1 MIRVNEVTKYFGERV
16 AVDRVSFTVNK
27 GEIMGF
33 LGPNGAGKTTT
44 MRIITGFMPPTDGT
58 VEINGLDVFEHPY
71 EVKRIIGYM
80 PEHPPLYLEMT
91 VDGYLR
97 FAAELRGLRG
107 KDVSNAVKRVT
118 DICGIGDVRKRLVGN
133 LSKGYRQRVGLAQA
147 LVHDPEVLVL
157 DEPTVGLDPRQIVE
171 IRQLIKEL
179 GKDKTV
185 ILSTHILQEVTTV
198 CESVT
203 IINNGKIVVSDRIE
217 NLTKRFSEGGRVFVR
232 IRHPENLDIERLK
245 DIDGVEKVEIKEKD
259 QFEVL
264 FKKEAEQLLEKI
276 SDVLFDMRVGVV
288 EFKPFG
294 LTLEEVFIKAVSE
307 DIRYVN

>member
-1 MIRVNEVTKYFGERV
+1 MISVNSVTKRFGERV
-16 AVDRVSFTVNK
+16 AVNNVSFTVET

-44 MRIITGFMPPTDGT
+44 MRIITGYMPPTEGSVRVNDM
-58 VEINGLDVFEHPY
+58 DVFEHPY

-91 VDGYLR
+91 VKEYLR

-107 KDVSNAVKRVT
+107 QRIKEAIDRVVEL
-118 DICGIGDVRKRLVGN
+118 CGISHVFNRLVGN

-171 IRQLIKEL
+171 IRQLIKDL

-185 ILSTHILQEVTTV
+185 ILSTHILQEVTTI
-198 CESVT
+198 CDSVT
-203 IINNGKIVVSDRIE
+203 IINNGKVVASDKIE
-217 NLTKRFSEGGRVFVR
+217 NLSRRFAEKLSILIRVRRPEVIDIDKIRAIEGVENVQWSDEKSLRVYLSADVD
-232 IRHPENLDIERLK
+232 IRERLA
-245 DIDGVEKVEIKEKD
+245 GEI
-259 QFEVL
+259 FSMS
-264 FKKEAEQLLEKI
+264 AGLLE
-276 SDVLFDMRVGVV
+276 FRT
-288 EFKPFG
+288 ETPG
-294 LTLEEVFIKAVSE
+294 LEDIFIKVVTE
-307 DIRYVN
+307 ELNVT